1 MKIKYI
7 LCILINIILFS
18 ACKDKNSYELEG
30 NIIGLNDPNILLIT
44 YFENETKIDTVYA
57 QNGKFK
63 YTSSY
68 DSINPVEIKM
78 ENSDVWTTVWVE
90 NGQKIKIS
98 GDANYPELIE
108 TKGNPVNDLLTQF
121 KQENRNIIEAKNNL
135 EDTLKLID
143 FENQADIEKT
153 QAQINALEQSLTLK
167 AKNFIEEN
175 PSSIASLVLIQDYL
189 LRSNDLGLLD
199 NNLSLIQSPAKEDK
213 LYIRL
218 NAIYQKFS
226 QTLLGSDAPDFSVI
240 DIKGDT
246 LTLNSFNDRYL
257 ILSFEKSGCG
267 TCIEDYPV
275 LKDLHKK
282 YKRKNLEILSLIFD
296 ENKEDWSE
304 VSKEYEITWLQSI
317 DEYGLS
323 SSLLY
328 SYNISMIPDY
338 FLIDK
343 EGKILASHSSIKE
356 ITQILD
362 EKLD

>member
-7 LCILINIILFS
+7 LCILINIILLT

-30 NIIGLNDPNILLIT
+30 NIIGLNDPVILLVT
-44 YFENETKIDTVYA
+44 YFDNETKIDTVYA
-57 QNGKFK
+57 KDGKFK

-68 DSINPVEIKM
+68 DSINPVEINM
-78 ENSDVWTTVWVE
+78 ENGNVWTTIWVE

-98 GDANYPELIE
+98 GEANYPELIE
-108 TKGNPVNDLLTQF
+108 AKGNAINDLLTQF
-121 KQENRNIIEAKNNL
+121 KQENKTIIEAKNNL
-135 EDTLKLID
+135 EDTLNLTDI
-143 FENQADIEKT
+143 ENQADIEKT
-153 QAQINALEQSLTLK
+153 QTQITALEQSLILK

-189 LRSNDLGLLD
+189 LRNSDLGMLD
-199 NNLSLIQSPAKEDK
+199 NYLSLIQSPAKEDK
-213 LYIRL
+213 LYSRL
-218 NAIYQKFS
+218 DAVFQKLS
-226 QTLLGSDAPDFSVI
+226 QTSLGGNAPYFSVK

-282 YKRKNLEILSLIFD
+282 YKRKNLEILSLVFD
-296 ENKEDWSE
+296 EDEADRSE
-304 VSKEYEITWLQSI
+304 INEEYEITWLQSI

-323 SSLLY
+323 SPLLY
-328 SYNISMIPDY
+328 SYNISTIPNY

-362 EKLD
+362 ERLN